1 MDPQTKWEMIKYKI
15 RSFSLKYSKS
25 LAKEKREKI
34 QILEN
39 IVEQYENLPNSEH
52 NVTLNQYNSSKI
64 ELENFLN
71 EKTKGQILRSK
82 VNWYEHSE
90 KNSKFFLNLEK
101 RNGSQNTIKLLAN
114 NDNPEHEQIETNPK
128 DILINIKKFFAN
140 LFERKS
146 NKSFE
151 QCQSFL
157 RDMTLPLVTE
167 QQNEILKK
175 PLSIDELE
183 NSIKNSD
190 NGKSPGNDGLPR
202 EFYIVFWPNVS
213 QCLFESLIDGKNKGF
228 LSPSQRQAVIKLL
241 EKKDKDKRY
250 IQNRRPIS
258 LINFDAKLLSKV
270 LAERLKSVLPSLIM
284 HDQTAYVANRFLGES
299 VRLISDVLE
308 TTTKTKH
315 WRLHAHN

>member
-114 NDNPEHEQIETNPK
+114 NDNPEHEQIETNSK
-128 DILINIKKFFAN
+128 DIQRAMIFI
-140 LFERKS
+140 
-146 NKSFE
+146 
-151 QCQSFL
+151 
-157 RDMTLPLVTE
+157 V
-167 QQNEILKK
+167 EIH
-175 PLSIDELE
+175 I
-183 NSIKNSD
+183 
-190 NGKSPGNDGLPR
+190 
-202 EFYIVFWPNVS
+202 
-213 QCLFESLIDGKNKGF
+213 
-228 LSPSQRQAVIKLL
+228 
-241 EKKDKDKRY
+241 
-250 IQNRRPIS
+250 
-258 LINFDAKLLSKV
+258 
-270 LAERLKSVLPSLIM
+270 
-284 HDQTAYVANRFLGES
+284 
-299 VRLISDVLE
+299 
-308 TTTKTKH
+308 
-315 WRLHAHN
+315 